1 MNICPFI
8 HAIATS
14 HTKNDS
20 IPEKTI
26 KNKDKT
32 FFKAGAKGSL
42 KARNIASLMA
52 VHKLESATKIQ
63 KERRIR

>member
-26 KNKDKT
+26 KNKDRP
-32 FFKAGAKGSL
+32 FL
-42 KARNIASLMA
+42 
-52 VHKLESATKIQ
+52 KLEQ
-63 KERRIR
+63 KALLKPEILQA